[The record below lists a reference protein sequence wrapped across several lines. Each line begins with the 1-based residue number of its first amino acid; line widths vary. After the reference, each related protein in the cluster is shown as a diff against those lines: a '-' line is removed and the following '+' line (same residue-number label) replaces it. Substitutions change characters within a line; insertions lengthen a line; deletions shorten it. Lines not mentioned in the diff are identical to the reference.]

1 MTAEA
6 DAHADLR
13 NWLVD
18 YLVTTIGCS
27 PEDIKLDVPL
37 HELGVGS
44 RDAVVLAGELSELLD
59 RTVSPV
65 DFWQNPTIDALAHGL
80 LNPDADFTSGGEQA
94 VGSLHEPIAV
104 IGLGCRLPG
113 DNGDVRGPDGF
124 WQFLADGRS
133 AVGEVPAGRWQMFD
147 DGTAETRA
155 VLART
160 TKWGSFLEGVAAFDG
175 EYFDISPSEADR
187 IDPQQRLL
195 LEVAVEAL
203 DHAGIPVE
211 TLQRTQ
217 TGVFAGACVSE
228 YGFLASQDL
237 ARVDAWTGTGGALSI
252 IANRLS
258 YFLDARGPSVTIDTA
273 CSSSLVAIHLASRS
287 LRLGE
292 SDLALAAGVN
302 LVLAPTIT
310 RSFDT
315 AEAMSRSGAC
325 RAFDAGADG
334 FVRGE
339 GCGVVVLKRLSE
351 AVRDGNRI
359 LAVVRGSAMNQ
370 DGRSNGLM
378 APNPAAQTA
387 VLRAAC
393 ADAGIEPLEVDYVEA
408 HGTGTLLG
416 DPIEARGLGS
426 VYGRGRAPDAP
437 LLIGSVKSNVG
448 HLEAAAGVVGFIKA
462 TLALQRGW
470 IPGNLHFDAPNP
482 HIPFGEL
489 RLKVVD
495 EATNWPATG
504 RPRRAGVSS
513 FGFGGTNAHLVLE
526 GPPAPAAT
534 PLRVADAPV
543 ITLVVSGKTTR
554 RVANWAEALADWVD
568 GPGAMVPLADIAHTV
583 NHHRARHGV
592 FATVAARTRDEA
604 VAGLRALAAGQSAIG
619 VVGPHQG
626 SCGSGTV
633 FVYSGQGS
641 QWAGMGR
648 KLLADEPAFA
658 AAVDELE
665 LEFVAELGFSLRDVL
680 ANGEPVEGSVRVQSV
695 IFGMQMALTAL
706 WRSYG
711 IQPDAVMG
719 HSMGEVTAAVV
730 ACALTPAEG
739 LRVIAARSR
748 LMAGLADKG
757 AVALLELDAAA
768 AEALIAAFPGV
779 TVSVYSSPRQTV
791 VAGPTDAVVAV
802 IAAAQ
807 ARDVFARRVNMEVAS
822 HTAMMDPILPE
833 LRAQLAD
840 LVPGFATIPV
850 IPTTAGRED
859 MPTFDADHW
868 CDNLRN
874 QVRFTQAVAEAA
886 DQHSVFIEI
895 SPHPVLT
902 HAIDDTVGE
911 QHHHSIG
918 TLQRDADD
926 TVTFHTNLNAAHTKY
941 PPQTVHLPEPHPQL
955 PSMPW
960 VHTDHW
966 FPTDPKPLAS
976 GGPPRPGTLLG
987 EHIVVSSSPPAQ
999 LWQARVSSE
1008 VKPYPGQHR
1017 LHGVELA
1024 PASVLCQ
1031 TVLAAAAETG
1041 AGAVHD
1047 IAFLQP
1053 LPMDQPRFVQVVSDG
1068 GTVTVSSGADAT
1080 GKRWVRHVS
1089 ATVTPAGPVPAHLPS
1104 SGVNHAAAPPFSVTD
1119 YLTERGVDG
1128 PPFEWSV
1135 QSLTAT
1141 ADGVAVDV
1149 ELAVPSTVALL
1160 DAALHL
1166 GALAG
1171 SAEGLLIPATAELV
1185 QVVGEPADAHAV
1197 LDVRS
1202 VPGHPGEIV
1211 VDIVAAAADGT
1222 PHLLI
1227 RGLRYAALDAAPARV
1242 NSDPTRL
1249 AHRISWLPRNAESL
1263 NQQPLTGT
1271 VAVIGPDAEANAH
1284 VRRLLGEHGLQ
1295 PTTGDDAG
1303 FVLYLA
1309 DSRQGA
1315 DLDAAVELSAE
1326 VTAVVN
1332 TLTAR
1337 HDQRP
1342 ATLWVITRGVL
1353 ESADP
1358 AALPQSALWGLA
1370 NVVAAEQPQIWGG
1383 LVDLEIDARPEHW
1396 VPIVAAN
1403 LSTPSKSALVLRG
1416 GQVLAPE
1423 LVALDGPE
1431 VRPALR
1437 CRQDAAYLVT
1447 GGLGALG
1454 LATANWL
1461 ADLGARRLVLA
1472 GRTMLPARRL
1482 WDSVA
1487 DPATAH
1493 RIAGIRA
1500 LEARGVAVEP
1510 AALDVAAPGA
1520 LAEFLEHRDA
1530 AGASPIR
1537 GVVHAA
1543 GVTDN
1548 RLLTD
1553 VDEQSL
1559 RTVMAPKIAGAAAL
1573 HEAFPPEDVDFF
1585 FMTASAATIFGV
1597 PGQGSYAAGNAYL
1610 DALARSRQH
1619 AGGLTQSIDWAAW
1632 RGLGFGAD
1640 AALVLAELDRLGSR
1654 PVESDEAFAA
1664 WAHIATL
1671 DVAQAVVIPMVGDD
1685 GPVAEPHSG
1694 PGRDWSGLTADEVYR
1709 EVSDGLRAA
1718 LARELR
1724 IAEPD
1729 LPVDRPFI
1737 ELGLNSLM
1745 AMSIRREAEQ
1755 LVGMEL
1761 SVTMLWNHPTVSA
1774 LSTFLTDKIAPQRG
1788 SDSLLDDPLT
1798 VADAGIGVL
1807 DDLFDSVEAGGLSGG
1822 DTL

>member
-1 MTAEA
+1 MTKTVFDRISAMSDEQRNALSDQFAKASRLAGAEPVA
-6 DAHADLR
+6 
-13 NWLVD
+13 V
-18 YLVTTIGCS
+18 VGIGC
-27 PEDIKLDVPL
+27 
-37 HELGVGS
+37 
-44 RDAVVLAGELSELLD
+44 R
-59 RTVSPV
+59 
-65 DFWQNPTIDALAHGL
+65 F
-80 LNPDADFTSGGEQA
+80 
-94 VGSLHEPIAV
+94 
-104 IGLGCRLPG
+104 PG
-113 DNGDVRGPDGF
+113 DVDGPDSY
-124 WQFLADGRS
+124 WQLLMDGREGVS
-133 AVGEVPAGRWQMFD
+133 EVPADRWDVDAFYDPDPMTPGRMTTRWGGFLSDVAGFD
-147 DGTAETRA
+147 AEFFGITPR
-155 VLART
+155 
-160 TKWGSFLEGVAAFDG
+160 
-175 EYFDISPSEADR
+175 EAEAM
-187 IDPQQRLL
+187 DPQQRMV
-195 LEVAVEAL
+195 LEVAWEAL
-203 DHAGIPVE
+203 EDAGIPPE
-211 TLQRTQ
+211 SLAGTR
-217 TGVFAGACVSE
+217 TGVMMGVYYNE
-228 YGFLASQDL
+228 YQAMSAQSPEMVT
-237 ARVDAWTGTGGALSI
+237 AYTATGNAHAVTVGRI
-252 IANRLS
+252 S
-258 YFLDARGPSVTIDTA
+258 YLLGLRGPAVAVDTA
-273 CSSSLVAIHLASRS
+273 CSSSLVAVHLACQS
-287 LRLGE
+287 LRQRE
-292 SDLALAAGVN
+292 SDIALAGGMN
-302 LVLAPTIT
+302 VLLRPESQIAL
-310 RSFDT
+310 S
-315 AEAMSRSGAC
+315 AWGLMSKQGQC
-325 RAFDAGADG
+325 RTFDADADG

-339 GCGVVVLKRLSE
+339 GCGVVVLKRLVD
-351 AVRDGNRI
+351 AVRDGDRV
-359 LAVVRGSAMNQ
+359 LAVVRGSAINS
-370 DGRSNGLM
+370 DGRSNGVT
-378 APNPAAQTA
+378 APNALAQRDVIVDALRSGDIAA
-387 VLRAAC
+387 
-393 ADAGIEPLEVDYVEA
+393 DSVDFVEA
-408 HGTGTLLG
+408 HGTATILG
-416 DPIEARGLGS
+416 DPIEFEALAET
-426 VYGRGRAPDAP
+426 YGRGDQPCA
-437 LLIGSVKSNVG
+437 LGSAKTNFG
-448 HLEAAAGVVGFIKA
+448 HLEGAAGIAGFIKA
-462 TLALQRGW
+462 ALAVQRGQ
-470 IPGNLHFDAPNP
+470 IPPSLHFSRWNPAIDAAPTRFF
-482 HIPFGEL
+482 IPAEP
-489 RLKVVD
+489 VS
-495 EATNWPATG
+495 WPSAG
-504 RPRRAGVSS
+504 PRRAAVSS
-513 FGFGGTNAHLVLE
+513 FGFGGTNAHVVLE
-526 GPPAPAAT
+526 QGPDPRPLEPAAT
-534 PLRVADAPV
+534 PKST
-543 ITLVVSGKTTR
+543 TLVVTGKTTE
-554 RVANWAEALADWVD
+554 RVSALAAKLADWLAEA
-568 GPGAMVPLADIAHTV
+568 GAQLPLADIAHTL
-583 NHHRARHGV
+583 NHHRSQHEI
-592 FATVAARTRDEA
+592 FATVCATDHASA
-604 VAGLRALAAGQSAIG
+604 VAGLRALAAGRSATG
-619 VVGPHQG
+619 VVGPHDG
-626 SCGSGTV
+626 ACGAGTV

-648 KLLADEPAFA
+648 QLLTDEPEFA
-658 AAVDELE
+658 KAVAELE
-665 LEFVAELGFSLRDVL
+665 PVFAAELGFSLHDVL

-695 IFGMQMALTAL
+695 IVGMQLALTAL
-706 WRSYG
+706 WRSHG
-711 IQPDAVMG
+711 VEPDAVIG
-719 HSMGEVTAAVV
+719 HSMGEVSAAVV
-730 ACALTPAEG
+730 AGALTPAEG
-739 LRVIAARSR
+739 LRVIATRSR
-748 LMAGLADKG
+748 LMSELVDKG

-768 AEALIAAFPGV
+768 TEILIAGFPGV
-779 TVSVYSSPRQTV
+779 TISVYSSPRQTV
-791 VAGPTDAVVAV
+791 VAGPTDAVEAV
-802 IAAAQ
+802 IAGARAQ
-807 ARDVFARRVNMEVAS
+807 NTFARRVNMEVAS

-886 DQHSVFIEI
+886 DQHAVFIEI

-1080 GKRWVRHVS
+1080 GKLWVRHVI
-1089 ATVTPAGPVPAHLPS
+1089 ATVAPAGPVPAHLPP

-1141 ADGVAVDV
+1141 ADGVSVDV
-1149 ELAVPSTVALL
+1149 ELAEPSSVALL